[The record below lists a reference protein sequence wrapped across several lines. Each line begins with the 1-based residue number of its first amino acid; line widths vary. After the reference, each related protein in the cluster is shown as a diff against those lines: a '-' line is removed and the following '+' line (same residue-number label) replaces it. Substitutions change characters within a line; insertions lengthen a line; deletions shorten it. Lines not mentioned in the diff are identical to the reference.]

1 MSRGVDL
8 AQIRAA
14 AGNIAHQVRRTP
26 LVGIHPTRHRATVGR
41 LSLKLECLQVTG
53 TFKARGA
60 MNKLSSLSE
69 TERKRGLITA
79 SGGNHGIAVAHAGWL
94 AGVPATIYLP
104 STTPPAKQAKIR
116 HWGGRIEIHGDV
128 WDDANAAA
136 QARAAK
142 DGLTYVHP
150 FADPLVIAGQGTIG
164 LELHADEPEL
174 DTLLVAIGGGGLIS
188 GVSIAAKA
196 LNPNLRIVGVEPT
209 GAPTLLE
216 SVRAGQPV
224 RLAHIDTMAGTLAPR
239 ESAPINVEIISELV
253 DDIVLVSDDDM
264 REAARWLWTELG
276 IAAELSGAAT
286 VAALLNGQVTTGP
299 EESVCAL
306 VCGAGTD
313 GLIAEAGP

>member
-1 MSRGVDL
+1 MMPSL
-8 AQIRAA
+8 ADIRAA
-14 AGNIAHQVRRTP
+14 AGRIAHQVRRTP
-26 LVGIHPTRHRATVGR
+26 MIAVNPTRHRATVGK
-41 LSLKLECLQVTG
+41 LLLKLECLQVTG

-60 MNKLSSLSE
+60 LNKLASLDE
-69 TERKRGLITA
+69 AERRRGLITA

-94 AGVPATIYLP
+94 AGVPATVYLP
-104 STTPPAKQAKIR
+104 SSTPEAKREKIR

-136 QARAAK
+136 MARAER
-142 DGLTYVHP
+142 DGMTYVHP
-150 FADPLVIAGQGTIG
+150 FADPQVIAGQGTSG

-188 GVSIAAKA
+188 GVAIAAKA

-216 SVRAGQPV
+216 SVRAGHPV
-224 RLAHIDTMAGTLAPR
+224 RLSHIDTLAGTLAPR
-239 ESAPINVEIISELV
+239 ESAEINVEIIAKLV

-276 IAAELSGAAT
+276 IAAEMSGAAT
-286 VAALLNGQVTTGP
+286 VAALLNGQVASVPTET
-299 EESVCAL
+299 VCAL

-313 GLIAEAGP
+313 GVIAEAGP